1 MFLQLLRNH
10 AAKRVEE
17 CFVLGEFFLPFLVI
31 DSEKIRNGFVIDVET
46 IKIEIMRTGQPA
58 DRRFDCPG
66 ILFTAIDDP
75 FEHAHVLAEAR
86 PEKFSIRAFAEPIHV
101 EDERRIRET
110 FSDTDPM
117 PEIIADIVSAERQHR
132 HRIAANFSTAPV
144 AAAVVS
150 DAMVAPR

>member
-1 MFLQLLRNH
+1 MFCAR
-10 AAKRVEE
+10 RVLFAIPRDRFREDPQRI
-17 CFVLGEFFLPFLVI
+17 CDRYRDHPDRDDADWV
-31 DSEKIRNGFVIDVET
+31 T
-46 IKIEIMRTGQPA
+46 T
-58 DRRFDCPG
+58 DRRFDG
-66 ILFTAIDDP
+66 ATILFTAIDDP
-75 FEHAHVLAEAR
+75 FEHPHVLAEAR
-86 PEKFSIRAFAEPIHV
+86 PEEFSIPAFAGPIHI
-101 EDERRIRET
+101 EDERRVCET